1 MTEAEIEAIIL
12 RELNIVSPDADRTL
26 AYDAVP
32 EWTSASHMNVIM
44 AIEDELGVEFS
55 PDDIVEMTDVAA
67 IHGVIAR
74 RAVG

>member
-1 MTEAEIEAIIL
+1 
-12 RELNIVSPDADRTL
+12 
-26 AYDAVP
+26 
-32 EWTSASHMNVIM
+32 MNVIM

-74 RAVG
+74 RAGG